1 MARPEKR
8 RKVDSDDTPLNQV
21 QIDAR
26 TTELHFNALG
36 SNAAAL
42 HRVADASLTQPRGE
56 NQLLSKEQ
64 RYELL
69 NSLRFDQ
76 MDSRRMTIKRAHANT
91 CEWLLNNPEYL
102 DWLDPSQLDKHHG
115 LLWIKGKPGA
125 GKSTLMNFALNNAHK
140 TMEKTVIIS
149 FFFNARGDD
158 LEKSAIG
165 MYRSMLLQLLE
176 QAPALQNVFNSLQCK
191 PYQWTVESLRFL
203 LRQAIRSLGKSSL
216 ACFVDALDECDEGQI
231 RDMLS
236 FFEQMGRQTTSAG
249 IRFQMCFSSR
259 NYPYITLT
267 NGLTLV
273 LEEQEGHNL
282 DINHYL
288 NDKLKVPQNQVAEEI
303 YIDLQKRASGVFL
316 WVVLVVE
323 MLNME
328 HDGDHI
334 YNLREKLRDIP
345 EDVHK
350 LFHGILTRAR
360 ANKEQVLLCIQW
372 VLFSRQPLKPE
383 QLYFAILSGVE
394 PEALHDW
401 NPDNM
406 TESTLR
412 KFIINCSKG
421 LVEITRSNKPTV
433 QFIHESVKDFLL
445 KENGLKEVWPDFG
458 NNFQAESHNRLKH
471 CCLNYISMDVYTK
484 LEVHNS
490 LPKAS
495 SKEATELRQQAEK
508 GFPFLSYAISNIFYY
523 ANAAQGGGVS
533 QMSFLTTF
541 QLANWIK
548 LANLL
553 EKHQVRRHTEN
564 ASFLYIL
571 AENDMGN
578 LIQSH
583 PSCLSCFE
591 VEDERYGPPFFAALF
606 TNSDEAMRTFLKT
619 QAERKSPTSPIHNL
633 YERYC
638 QSRNKRPNF
647 GPSFT
652 FSRQRGILSH
662 LAELGDQT
670 MVEFYLVSSDK
681 ANIESEDKNGWTP
694 LWWAA
699 KNGHEDVIKLLL
711 AAGAN
716 INIKD
721 KHGQT
726 LLGWATRDENKA
738 IAKVLLQMDNTNV
751 ESRHY
756 ISRALI
762 FHVDNKE
769 HEAVIKLLLT
779 AGADTNAK
787 DEDGLTA
794 LSWAAKIGYE
804 AAIHLLLAAG
814 ADVHVKDKNGWTPL
828 WWAAM
833 KGCEAIIIRTLLTAG
848 ADVDAR
854 DKDNRTPLL
863 WAARIGYEAA
873 AHLLLAAGADI
884 NAKDKH
890 GWTPL
895 WWATRKD
902 HQAIVQLLLQTDKV
916 DLGLEDKNSRTLL
929 SWAAGDGNGPIVGL
943 LLETGKIDADSRDD
957 SGRTPLFYAVSIKGH
972 YLLEDDPLVEDFIM
986 QIVMLEEEGR
996 KRMRTA
1002 RQEQDY
1008 VARQE
1013 DDSCQDTQTTEQL
1026 IEKATANANT
1036 WLRRIVEMRAVKRDC
1051 ETVIR
1056 LLLAAGVDVNA
1067 ADKNS
1072 QTPLLLAAK
1081 NGNEA
1086 IIKLLQEKSR
1096 HFRDD

>member
-1 MARPEKR
+1 
-8 RKVDSDDTPLNQV
+8 
-21 QIDAR
+21 
-26 TTELHFNALG
+26 
-36 SNAAAL
+36 
-42 HRVADASLTQPRGE
+42 
-56 NQLLSKEQ
+56 
-64 RYELL
+64 
-69 NSLRFDQ
+69 
-76 MDSRRMTIKRAHANT
+76 
-91 CEWLLNNPEYL
+91 
-102 DWLDPSQLDKHHG
+102 
-115 LLWIKGKPGA
+115 
-125 GKSTLMNFALNNAHK
+125 
-140 TMEKTVIIS
+140 
-149 FFFNARGDD
+149 
-158 LEKSAIG
+158 
-165 MYRSMLLQLLE
+165 MY
-176 QAPALQNVFNSLQCK
+176 P
-191 PYQWTVESLRFL
+191 
-203 LRQAIRSLGKSSL
+203 
-216 ACFVDALDECDEGQI
+216 
-231 RDMLS
+231 
-236 FFEQMGRQTTSAG
+236 
-249 IRFQMCFSSR
+249 
-259 NYPYITLT
+259 
-267 NGLTLV
+267 
-273 LEEQEGHNL
+273 
-282 DINHYL
+282 
-288 NDKLKVPQNQVAEEI
+288 
-303 YIDLQKRASGVFL
+303 
-316 WVVLVVE
+316 
-323 MLNME
+323 
-328 HDGDHI
+328 
-334 YNLREKLRDIP
+334 
-345 EDVHK
+345 
-350 LFHGILTRAR
+350 
-360 ANKEQVLLCIQW
+360 
-372 VLFSRQPLKPE
+372 PLKPE

-401 NPDNM
+401 SPDNM

-412 KFIINCSKG
+412 KFIINCSEG
-421 LVEITRSNKPTV
+421 LVEVTRSNKPTV

-445 KENGLKEVWPDFG
+445 KENGLKEVWSDFG
-458 NNFQAESHNRLKH
+458 NNFQAESHDRLKH

-508 GFPFLSYAISNIFYY
+508 AFPFLSYAIRNIFYH

-553 EKHQVRRHTEN
+553 EKHQVRRHTES
-564 ASFLYIL
+564 ASILYIL
-571 AENDMGN
+571 AENNMGN

-591 VEDERYGPPFFAALF
+591 VENERYGPPFFAALF
-606 TNSDEAMRTFLKT
+606 TNSDEAMRTFFKT

-670 MVEFYLVSSDK
+670 MVEFYIVSSDK
-681 ANIESEDKNGWTP
+681 ANIESDDKNGWTP

-726 LLGWATRDENKA
+726 LLGWATRGDNEA
-738 IAKVLLQMDNTNV
+738 IAKVLLQMDKTNV
-751 ESRHY
+751 ESRDY

-814 ADVHVKDKNGWTPL
+814 ANVHAKDKNGWTPL

-916 DLGLEDKNSRTLL
+916 DLGLKDKNSRTLL

-957 SGRTPLFYAVSIKGH
+957 S
-972 YLLEDDPLVEDFIM
+972 
-986 QIVMLEEEGR
+986 
-996 KRMRTA
+996 
-1002 RQEQDY
+1002 
-1008 VARQE
+1008 
-1013 DDSCQDTQTTEQL
+1013 
-1026 IEKATANANT
+1026 
-1036 WLRRIVEMRAVKRDC
+1036 
-1051 ETVIR
+1051 
-1056 LLLAAGVDVNA
+1056 
-1067 ADKNS
+1067 DKDS
-1072 QTPLLLAAK
+1072 QTPLLLAAR

-1096 HFRDD
+1096 QFRDD

>member
-8 RKVDSDDTPLNQV
+8 RKVDSDDAPLNQ
-21 QIDAR
+21 
-26 TTELHFNALG
+26 
-36 SNAAAL
+36 S
-42 HRVADASLTQPRGE
+42 
-56 NQLLSKEQ
+56 QLLSKEQ

-102 DWLDPSQLDKHHG
+102 DWLDPSKLDKHHG

-125 GKSTLMNFALNNAHK
+125 GKSTLMNFALNNAYK
-140 TMEKTVIIS
+140 TMGKTFIIS

-158 LEKSAIG
+158 LEKSAVG

-176 QAPALQNVFNSLQCK
+176 QAPALQNVFSSLQCK

-203 LRQAIRSLGKSSL
+203 LGQAILSLGKSSL

-231 RDMLS
+231 QDMLS

-303 YIDLQKRASGVFL
+303 YIDIQKRASGVFL
-316 WVVLVVE
+316 WVILVVE

-345 EDVHK
+345 EEVHK

-401 NPDNM
+401 SPDNM

-412 KFIINCSKG
+412 KFIINCSEG
-421 LVEITRSNKPTV
+421 LIEVTRSNKPTV

-445 KENGLKEVWPDFG
+445 KENGLKEVWSDFG
-458 NNFQAESHNRLKH
+458 NDFQAESHDRLKH
-471 CCLNYISMDVYTK
+471 CCLKYISMDVYTK

-508 GFPFLSYAISNIFYY
+508 AFPFLSYAIQNIFYH
-523 ANAAQGGGVS
+523 ANAAQGGGVN
-533 QMSFLTTF
+533 QMK
-541 QLANWIK
+541 N
-548 LANLL
+548 N
-553 EKHQVRRHTEN
+553 
-564 ASFLYIL
+564 
-571 AENDMGN
+571 MGN

-583 PSCLSCFE
+583 PSWLSCFE
-591 VEDERYGPPFFAALF
+591 VENERYGPPFFAALF
-606 TNSDEAMRTFLKT
+606 TNK
-619 QAERKSPTSPIHNL
+619 RKSPTSPIHNL
-633 YERYC
+633 YEWYC
-638 QSRNKRPNF
+638 QSGNKRPNF

-652 FSRQRGILSH
+652 FSKQRGILSH

-670 MVEFYLVSSDK
+670 MVKFYLVSSDK

-699 KNGHEDVIKLLL
+699 KNGHENVIKLLL

-726 LLGWATRDENKA
+726 LLG
-738 IAKVLLQMDNTNV
+738 
-751 ESRHY
+751 
-756 ISRALI
+756 RALI
-762 FHVDNKE
+762 FHVVNKE

-794 LSWAAKIGYE
+794 LSWATKIGYE

-863 WAARIGYEAA
+863 WAARIGCEAA
-873 AHLLLAAGADI
+873 AHLLLAAGANI
-884 NAKDKH
+884 NAKDRH

-902 HQAIVQLLLQTDKV
+902 HKAVVQLLLQTDKV
-916 DLGLEDKNSRTLL
+916 DLGLKDKDGRTLL
-929 SWAAGDGNGPIVGL
+929 SWAAGDGNGTIVGL
-943 LLETGKIDADSRDD
+943 LLET
-957 SGRTPLFYAVSIKGH
+957 VSIEGH
-972 YLLEDDPLVEDFIM
+972 YILEDDPLVEDFIM
-986 QIVMLEEEGR
+986 QLVMLEELGR

-1002 RQEQDY
+1002 RQEQGD

-1036 WLRRIVEMRAVKRDC
+1036 WLRRIVEMRTVKRDC

-1056 LLLAAGVDVNA
+1056 LLLTSGVDVDA
-1067 ADKNS
+1067 ADKDR
-1072 QTPLLLAAK
+1072 QTPLLLAAR

-1086 IIKLLQEKSR
+1086 IIKLLREKSR